1 MSTAALKDLNKLSTF
16 VRVAERRS
24 FTKAAEDLRT
34 TPSVVSNRIKEL
46 EESLG
51 FRLMNRSTHGIV
63 LTDAGEGLFQNC
75 LEMLAKLDAYVIEA
89 RNVHAG
95 PVGTLRVQATSDYS
109 RWVLAPLI
117 TEFAERYP
125 GLRVHLTVVE
135 DDSVSVEDGVDVII
149 ASKKP
154 SSPGLAGQDLGPIPY
169 VICASPA
176 YFRRFGR
183 PREPQ
188 DLREHN
194 CLANLFSGPKE
205 WPFQIAGRPLLVGV
219 KGSLSSNSYTVLI
232 QMAVQGHGVIRVPR
246 HAIRDEL
253 EAKKLEPIFEESAAS
268 PERVSVYF
276 AKVRN
281 IPMKTTEFIQF
292 LRTAMAAPIA
302 SRAEE
307 SLTSRAG

>member
-95 PVGTLRVQATSDYS
+95 PVGTLRVQATSGYARS
-109 RWVLAPLI
+109 LLAPLV
-117 TEFAERYP
+117 TDFARRYP
-125 GLRVHLTVVE
+125 GLRVHLSVVE
-135 DDSVSVEDGVDVII
+135 DGSASVEEGIDVIL
-149 ASKKP
+149 AGRKP
-154 SSPGLAGQDLGPIPY
+154 SAPGFASQDLGPVEH
-169 VICASPA
+169 VICASPDYFA
-176 YFRRFGR
+176 RFRR
-183 PREPQ
+183 PEKPQ

-194 CLANLFSGPKE
+194 CLANSFPGAAE
-205 WPFQIAGRPLLVGV
+205 WPFAIAGRTLLVGV
-219 KGSLSSNSYTVLI
+219 KGSLSSNSYAVLVT
-232 QMAVQGHGVIRVPR
+232 MAVQGAGIIRVPR
-246 HAIRDEL
+246 HAVRDEL
-253 EAKKLEPIFEESAAS
+253 RGESLEAIFEDASSS
-268 PERVSVYF
+268 PERVAIYF
-276 AKVRN
+276 SKERN
-281 IPMKTTEFIQF
+281 LPMKTTEFIQF
-292 LRTAMAAPIA
+292 VRASLAP
-302 SRAEE
+302 E
-307 SLTSRAG
+307 SA